1 MTRLRAP
8 LETLADPLPDTTMT
22 SSPSASEMMSAL
34 ADGQLRDDELSC
46 AWRVLEQNDDAVASW
61 NDYHLIG
68 DILRFPTE
76 SSSSLNARADGILFV
91 NRLNSKLR
99 GEDCRG
105 YAAGSSAQHLSVV
118 ADSGATWRA
127 HQTAQ
132 RGVAANDGIFRWKI
146 LAGFAT
152 LAAVS
157 VITWTATGSA
167 GLSTTSPQLA
177 ESRDASQ
184 VLVASPQG
192 AIVRDAR
199 LNELLAAHKQLG
211 SMSALNAPSGLLQ
224 SAAFETSTGNGR

>member
-1 MTRLRAP
+1 
-8 LETLADPLPDTTMT
+8 
-22 SSPSASEMMSAL
+22 
-34 ADGQLRDDELSC
+34 
-46 AWRVLEQNDDAVASW
+46 V
-61 NDYHLIG
+61 
-68 DILRFPTE
+68 
-76 SSSSLNARADGILFV
+76 
-91 NRLNSKLR
+91 
-99 GEDCRG
+99 
-105 YAAGSSAQHLSVV
+105 
-118 ADSGATWRA
+118 
-127 HQTAQ
+127 
-132 RGVAANDGIFRWKI
+132 
-146 LAGFAT
+146 GFAT